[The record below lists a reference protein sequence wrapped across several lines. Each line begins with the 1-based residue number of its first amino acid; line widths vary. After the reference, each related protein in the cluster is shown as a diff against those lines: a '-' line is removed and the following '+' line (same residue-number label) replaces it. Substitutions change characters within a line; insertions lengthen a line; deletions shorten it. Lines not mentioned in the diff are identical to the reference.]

1 MKTKKEN
8 PLITLSNFI
17 RERDML
23 EKRERM
29 KIYYK
34 QYYQKHKENLKS
46 YQKKNY
52 RKKNSIE
59 DVRIDVEFGK
69 FIIEM

>member
-46 YQKKNY
+46 YQKNY
-52 RKKNSIE
+52 N
-59 DVRIDVEFGK
+59 GK
-69 FIIEM
+69 ICMVTELNQQF